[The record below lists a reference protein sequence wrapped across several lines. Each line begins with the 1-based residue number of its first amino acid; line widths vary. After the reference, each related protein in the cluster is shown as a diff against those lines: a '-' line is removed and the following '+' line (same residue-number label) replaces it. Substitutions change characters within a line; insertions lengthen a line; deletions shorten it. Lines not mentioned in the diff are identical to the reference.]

1 MNYYKASASTHCIMV
16 SLSLAM
22 TIFGHPN
29 SGMICI
35 VFEKRQCH
43 GHIII
48 RVKLPSGVQKLV
60 RVCCAVFVMLMRRNP
75 EMRDKLLRS
84 ARQGQTCPLTSQAFF
99 ECLYK
104 VDARFVQSVDELERT
119 ISGMKSYMG

>member
-1 MNYYKASASTHCIMV
+1 MV
-16 SLSLAM
+16 SLSLMM

-29 SGMICI
+29 SGMRCI

-43 GHIII
+43 SHIIMH
-48 RVKLPSGVQKLV
+48 VKLPNGVQKLV
-60 RVCCAVFVMLMRRNP
+60 RVCCAVFVMLLRRNIAQK
-75 EMRDKLLRS
+75 DSLLRS

-119 ISGMKSYMG
+119 IYGMKSYMG